1 MAKLNRA
8 LIIVMLAGA
17 CYAGDPLVEQRFV
30 MERSAHHQSWKKPW
44 IASVLVLI
52 AANAFDVHSSMGRQE
67 LNPLLRN
74 SQGQFSAAR
83 GFAIKSAMTGS
94 ILTLQFSL
102 CRSRPELRKTSTL
115 LNFISA
121 AAVAGT
127 AVRNNATA
135 H

>member
-1 MAKLNRA
+1 MAKLSRA
-8 LIIVMLAGA
+8 LVVLLLAGV
-17 CYAGDPLVEQRFV
+17 CYAGESSIEQRFV
-30 MERSAHHQSWKKPW
+30 MERPANHNSWKKPW

-52 AANAFDVHSSMGRQE
+52 AANAFDAHSSMGRQE

-74 SQGQFSAAR
+74 SQGQFSVAR

-102 CRSRPELRKTSTL
+102 CRNRPELRKSSTI
-115 LNFISA
+115 LNLISA